1 MSNEEQNI
9 ADLPTEEE
17 EKNLFNIIQ
26 AVENTRIQTTEN
38 ARIRAVEKQ
47 KNYNPNEI
55 KGIRKV
61 WTIIIM
67 IFMGLFLIF
76 IGVIAINNY
85 LSTSEI
91 GALLFGILC
100 IALGGVLIIWAYLGS
115 TGKVKYFESDW

>member
-115 TGKVKYFESDW
+115 TGKVK